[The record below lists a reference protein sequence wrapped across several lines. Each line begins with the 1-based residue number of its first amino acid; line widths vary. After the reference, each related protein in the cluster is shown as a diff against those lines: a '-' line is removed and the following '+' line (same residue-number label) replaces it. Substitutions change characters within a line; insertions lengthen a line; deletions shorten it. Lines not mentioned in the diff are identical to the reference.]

1 MANTG
6 KGAGFFQKVL
16 FKEEPEENLKVTDEE
31 YQSMRPEFNTSAV
44 NRAGATN
51 DASTSYA
58 EGRGLYL
65 YVEHLP
71 SGRTLSFKGFITD
84 YSDNFTS
91 NWNSESVY
99 GRMDDI
105 HTFQNTTRQINLG
118 FVIPAYDVTDAR
130 CNLSKVTALARKLY
144 PYYAGSQNDN
154 VSTIARAPLLRL
166 GFVNLIRDGRNGGG
180 RLLGKMNGFTFTP
193 NFDDGVY
200 DFNGFIYP
208 KTININFTYDVLH
221 EHVMGWTDTEDGDI
235 EWSNGTAG
243 SFPYSRPTI
252 PADSAGNVGSSSP
265 EDDIANSN
273 TVLGGG

>member
-6 KGAGFFQKVL
+6 KGASFFKEVL
-16 FKEEPEENLKVTDEE
+16 FKEEPEESLKITDEE
-31 YQSMRPEFNTSAV
+31 FQEMYPEYNTSAI

-51 DASTSYA
+51 DASTTYA

-65 YVEHLP
+65 YIEHLP
-71 SGRTLSFKGFITD
+71 SRRTLSFKGFITE

-118 FVIPAYDVTDAR
+118 FVVPAYDVTDAR

-144 PYYAGSQNDN
+144 PYYAGAQNDN

-180 RLLGKMNGFTFTP
+180 RLLGKMNGFSFTP
-193 NFDDGVY
+193 NFDDGVF

-208 KTININFTYDVLH
+208 KTINISFTYDVLH
-221 EHVMGWTDTEDGDI
+221 EHVMGWTDTDDNDI
-235 EWSNGTAG
+235 EWSKGTAG
-243 SFPYSRPTI
+243 AFPYSRPSI
-252 PADSAGNVGSSSP
+252 PEP
-265 EDDIANSN
+265 ANSPTDDQGATTADDEAN
-273 TVLGGG
+273 TNGILG